1 MIFLRNKEKQFFGI
15 VIRFFATK
23 MTKLV
28 TLTTDWHN
36 SDYYI
41 GAVKAT
47 ILSKHP
53 DTNFVDI
60 SHNIEKFN
68 WQHAGFVLG
77 SIIDDFPEG
86 SIHIIGVDSEPDN
99 TTDIVV
105 AMYHGQYFIGADNGA
120 LGIVFADK
128 PEVAVFISGESFAD
142 DSVFVEKNVFA
153 EIVKFILSGKDIQQL
168 GEIRDDVRRY
178 TAAQPQITGRGL
190 LGSVIYI
197 DSYGNAITNISRE
210 TFNNVIGENKFEIFL
225 NSNLHRTNRICQSY
239 KDVEVPEIVCLFNS
253 INLLEVAIRGA
264 SAKNLLGLKHDSK
277 IRIDIIKST
286 DD

>member
-1 MIFLRNKEKQFFGI
+1 
-15 VIRFFATK
+15 

-28 TLTTDWHN
+28 TLTTDWSN

-53 DTNFVDI
+53 DTIFVDI

-77 SIIDDFPEG
+77 SLVDDFPEG
-86 SIHIIGVDSEPDN
+86 TIHIIGVDSEPDSN
-99 TTDIVV
+99 TDIVV
-105 AMYHGQYFIGADNGA
+105 AIYHGQYFIGANNGT
-120 LGIVFADK
+120 LGIVFAEK
-128 PEVAVFISGESFAD
+128 PEAAVFISGDSFAA

-153 EIVKFILSGKDIQQL
+153 EIAKFILSGKDIRQL
-168 GEIRDDVRRY
+168 GEERDDVLRY
-178 TAAQPQITGRGL
+178 TAVQPQITERGI

-210 TFNNVIGENKFEIFL
+210 TFYNVIGENKFEILL
-225 NSNLHRTNRICQSY
+225 NSNIHKTDRICQSY
-239 KDVEVPEIVCLFNS
+239 KEVEIPEIVCIFNS
-253 INLLEVAIRGA
+253 INLLEVAMRGA
-264 SAKNLLGLKHDSK
+264 NAKNLLGLRPDSK
-277 IRIDIIKST
+277 IRIDIIK
-286 DD
+286 

>member
-1 MIFLRNKEKQFFGI
+1 
-15 VIRFFATK
+15 

-28 TLTTDWHN
+28 TLTTDWSN

-77 SIIDDFPEG
+77 SLVEDFPEG
-86 SIHIIGVDSEPDN
+86 TIHIIGVDSEPDSN
-99 TTDIVV
+99 TDIVV
-105 AMYHGQYFIGADNGA
+105 AIYHGQYFIGADNGT
-120 LGIVFADK
+120 LGIVFTEE
-128 PEVAVFISGESFAD
+128 PETAVFINGESFAD

-153 EIVKFILSGKDIQQL
+153 EIAKYILSDKDIHQL
-168 GEIRDDVRRY
+168 GEERDDVLRY
-178 TAAQPQITGRGL
+178 TAAQPQVTERGM

-197 DSYGNAITNISRE
+197 DSYGNAITNISRDM
-210 TFNNVIGENKFEIFL
+210 FNNVIGENKFEILL
-225 NSNLHRTNRICQSY
+225 NTHFHKTDRICQSY
-239 KDVEVPEIVCLFNS
+239 KDVEIPEIVCLFNS
-253 INLLEVAIRGA
+253 INLLEVAVRGA

-277 IRIDIIKST
+277 IRIDITK
-286 DD
+286 

>member
-28 TLTTDWHN
+28 TLTTDWSN

-68 WQHAGFVLG
+68 WQHAGFILG
-77 SIIDDFPEG
+77 SLADDFPEG
-86 SIHIIGVDSEPDN
+86 TIHIIGVDSEPDSN
-99 TTDIVV
+99 TDIVV
-105 AMYHGQYFIGADNGA
+105 AIYHGQYFIGADNGA
-120 LGIVFADK
+120 LGIVFTEK
-128 PEVAVFISGESFAD
+128 PETAVFISGESFAD

-153 EIVKFILSGKDIQQL
+153 EIAKYILSGKDIHQL
-168 GEIRDDVRRY
+168 GEERDDVLRY
-178 TAAQPQITGRGL
+178 TAAQPQITERGM

-197 DSYGNAITNISRE
+197 DSYGNAITNISRDL
-210 TFNNVIGENKFEIFL
+210 FYNVVGENKFEILL
-225 NSNLHRTNRICQSY
+225 NTHFHKTDRICQSY
-239 KDVEVPEIVCLFNS
+239 KDVEIPEIVCLFNS
-253 INLLEVAIRGA
+253 INLLEVAVRGA

-277 IRIDIIKST
+277 IRIDIIK
-286 DD
+286 